1 MENNPKIQV
10 TKEQN
15 GPDLDLPEAG
25 GGLPLCLD
33 PLHDVDIGEAGRTV
47 HEVDPPGDASRHGG
61 AVGAV
66 CSWAYLE
73 SRLD

>member
-1 MENNPKIQV
+1 MESKPKRQGS
-10 TKEQN
+10 KEQV
-15 GPDLDLPEAG
+15 GPYLDLPEAG
-25 GGLPLCLD
+25 GGLPVCLD

-66 CSWAYLE
+66 FSSAYLE
-73 SRLD
+73 AKLD